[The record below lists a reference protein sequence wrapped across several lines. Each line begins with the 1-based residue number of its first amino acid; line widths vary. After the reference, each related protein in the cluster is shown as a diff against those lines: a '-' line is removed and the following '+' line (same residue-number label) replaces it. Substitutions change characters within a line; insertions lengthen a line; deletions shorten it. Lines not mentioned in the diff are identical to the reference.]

1 MLPSTPAQFTQ
12 SLLAAASGGRFI
24 GVCVSNPTDS
34 CVSAVKIVIKR
45 ANPDGGVGH
54 AIRVII

>member
-1 MLPSTPAQFTQ
+1 VAGDLSEL
-12 SLLAAASGGRFI
+12 S
-24 GVCVSNPTDS
+24 VSNPTDS